1 MHQFGY
7 LYIGQIMSVTFD
19 LAPPPSY
26 FRIVIIEKIMMIE
39 IIMII
44 TIMIITIIIILI
56 IIVGIIVVIKII
68 RQTIVML

>member
-26 FRIVIIEKIMMIE
+26 FRIIIIE

-56 IIVGIIVVIKII
+56 IIVGIIVVTKII